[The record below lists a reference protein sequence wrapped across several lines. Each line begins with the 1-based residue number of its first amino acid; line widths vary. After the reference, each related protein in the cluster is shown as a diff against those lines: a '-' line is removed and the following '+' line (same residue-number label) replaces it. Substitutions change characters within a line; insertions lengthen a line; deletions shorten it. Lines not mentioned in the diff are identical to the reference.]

1 MVAHELIQTA
11 TIRENLSLPLVFKSI
26 DKTIRDNII
35 EVLLDSKGLSMI
47 IEKHPSY
54 LSDDE
59 YNKILDIK
67 NDLSSKHSN
76 LDIFLR
82 LLSTNI
88 AARSCLPL
96 IQGEI
101 FADISSTL
109 RVAASQLERNQIN
122 QVVDALEDVLDKLAL
137 RLLLSTY
144 VPIPSKRVL
153 EVSQLVIRNYRDI
166 LKYKHKLS
174 SRVKNKVG
182 NEIVKHLN
190 ALADSFSEIGKNTK

>member
-1 MVAHELIQTA
+1 MATNELIQTA

-35 EVLLDSKGLSMI
+35 EALLDGKGLSMI

-59 YNKILDIK
+59 YNNILVIK

-76 LDIFLR
+76 LDIFLK
-82 LLSTNI
+82 LLKTNKE
-88 AARSCLPL
+88 ARSCLPL

-101 FADISSTL
+101 FADISSNL

-144 VPIPSKRVL
+144 MQIPGKRVL
-153 EVSQLVIRNYRDI
+153 EVSQLVVRNYRDI
-166 LKYKHKLS
+166 LKYKNKLS
-174 SRVKNKVG
+174 SRVKKKVE
-182 NEIVKHLN
+182 NEIVKHLY

>member
-1 MVAHELIQTA
+1 MAPNELIQTA

-35 EVLLDSKGLSMI
+35 EDLLDIKGLSMI

-59 YNKILDIK
+59 YNTILDIR

-76 LDIFLR
+76 LDIFLK
-82 LLSTNI
+82 LLNTNKE
-88 AARSCLPL
+88 ARSCLQL

-109 RVAASQLERNQIN
+109 TVAANQLERNQIN
-122 QVVDALEDVLDKLAL
+122 QVVNALEDVLDKLAL
-137 RLLLSTY
+137 RVLLSTY
-144 VPIPSKRVL
+144 MPIPSQRVL
-153 EVSQLVIRNYRDI
+153 EVSQLV
-166 LKYKHKLS
+166 
-174 SRVKNKVG
+174 V
-182 NEIVKHLN
+182 
-190 ALADSFSEIGKNTK
+190 

>member
-1 MVAHELIQTA
+1 MAPNELIQTA

-35 EVLLDSKGLSMI
+35 EDLLDIKGLSMI

-59 YNKILDIK
+59 YNTILDIR

-76 LDIFLR
+76 LDIFLK
-82 LLSTNI
+82 LLNTNKE
-88 AARSCLPL
+88 ARSCLQL

-109 RVAASQLERNQIN
+109 TVAANQLERNQIN
-122 QVVDALEDVLDKLAL
+122 QVVNALEDVLDKLAL
-137 RLLLSTY
+137 RVLLSTY
-144 VPIPSKRVL
+144 MPIPSQRVL
-153 EVSQLVIRNYRDI
+153 EVSQLVVRNYRDI
-166 LKYKHKLS
+166 LKYKNKLS
-174 SRVKNKVG
+174 SRVKKKVET
-182 NEIVKHLN
+182 EIVKHLN